1 MIKHTII
8 KSYRQQKFYFGPK
21 LPNRALRSF
30 SINPQKSKMISFQ
43 FPRTACAASFF
54 SSKTLLSFKKISNSH
69 ESTLWRNMQAQKT
82 ISINISKPQNQK
94 KKVKMSS
101 SSHNSSRF
109 PFQKSDEEWKNI
121 LSAEQYR
128 VLRQKGT
135 ERAGTGEYDKKVSPL
150 KKKKRKM
157 QVERGQKEKKILIS
171 GQNKFLST
179 TVSLCVSVSLSLF

>member
-1 MIKHTII
+1 MNRHFGEICRHKKQYPSIFRNHKIK
-8 KSYRQQKFYFGPK
+8 
-21 LPNRALRSF
+21 
-30 SINPQKSKMISFQ
+30 
-43 FPRTACAASFF
+43 
-54 SSKTLLSFKKISNSH
+54 
-69 ESTLWRNMQAQKT
+69 
-82 ISINISKPQNQK
+82 K

-179 TVSLCVSVSLSLF
+179 TVSLCLSVSVSLSLF